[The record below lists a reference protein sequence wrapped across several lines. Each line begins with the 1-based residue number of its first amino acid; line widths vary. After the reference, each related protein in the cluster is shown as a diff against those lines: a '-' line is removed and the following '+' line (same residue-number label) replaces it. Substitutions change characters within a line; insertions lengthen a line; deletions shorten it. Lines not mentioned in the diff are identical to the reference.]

1 MPERV
6 VAPYIHFVILHRTH
20 KLLAECAI
28 LALLVAL
35 DLPLL
40 SKFIAATR
48 ALIWMI
54 LIINFVIISTLSLAS
69 SSELLVAVLSAQNLG
84 LWRSTRRGYVV
95 CDISSWN
102 LVIDGILSVP
112 VEILN
117 IKSLCFILLL
127 VIII

>member
-1 MPERV
+1 M
-6 VAPYIHFVILHRTH
+6 HRAH

-40 SKFIAATR
+40 SIFIAATR

-54 LIINFVIISTLSLAS
+54 LIVNFVSISAMSFAS

-84 LWRSTRRGYVV
+84 LWRSTSGGYVV

-102 LVIDGILSVP
+102 LVVDGILSVP
-112 VEILN
+112 VEVLD